1 MALLTKDNVM
11 QARYLDAE
19 QQDIMVLYIDFDAD
33 GKSRANYEIIIEAGS
48 AQHKELHSAGWDHA
62 RIDAITL
69 EYIKD
74 NQREVGEKVLG
85 HEATKIIDERLQV
98 TKDALAAEMEAIE
111 RTRKQHEAIK
121 EKIYENEQRLK
132 EAAAALEADWI
143 KLQADQL
150 KKENYLN
157 RSKET
162 ARMISLFIY
171 ENNTD
176 RESVDTMAHMT
187 SRKGNSLLEILA
199 QCTPEGGAGPDN
211 PIKDMGPDEVL
222 KKTLDWK

>member
-19 QQDIMVLYIDFDAD
+19 QQNIMVLYIDFDAD

-69 EYIKD
+69 EYSIS
-74 NQREVGEKVLG
+74 NQREVEEKVLG

-98 TKDALAAEMEAIE
+98 TKDALAKAEAAFKE
-111 RTRKQHEAIK
+111 TRKLNDAIK
-121 EKIYENEQRLK
+121 EKIEENTAKLK
-132 EAAAALEADWI
+132 ESN
-143 KLQADQL
+143 
-150 KKENYLN
+150 KEVYLRRN
-157 RSKET
+157 TET
-162 ARMISLFIY
+162 AKMISLFIY

-187 SRKGNSLLEILA
+187 SRKGNTLIEILA

>member
-1 MALLTKDNVM
+1 MVVLTKDNVM
-11 QARYLDAE
+11 QARYTNPEQDTISILFIDHDAE
-19 QQDIMVLYIDFDAD
+19 
-33 GKSRANYEIIIEAGS
+33 GKARANYEIFCEAGDQ
-48 AQHKELHSAGWDHA
+48 QHKELHAAGWDHA
-62 RIDAITL
+62 TIEKETV
-69 EYIKD
+69 EWIKD
-74 NQREVGEKVLG
+74 SHRQAGEALLG

-171 ENNTD
+171 DNNTD

-187 SRKGNSLLEILA
+187 SRKGNSLIEILA

-211 PIKDMGPDEVL
+211 PIKDMGGNDVL

>member
-62 RIDAITL
+62 RIDTITL
-69 EYIKD
+69 EYNIS
-74 NQREVGEKVLG
+74 NQREVEEKVLG

-98 TKDALAAEMEAIE
+98 AKDALAKAETAQKE
-111 RTRKQHEAIK
+111 TRKINDAIK
-121 EKIYENEQRLK
+121 EKIEENTARLK
-132 EAAAALEADWI
+132 ESN
-143 KLQADQL
+143 
-150 KKENYLN
+150 KEVYLRRN
-157 RSKET
+157 QET
-162 ARMISLFIY
+162 ARMIALFLY

-176 RESVDTMAHMT
+176 REFIDTMSHMT
-187 SRKGNSLLEILA
+187 SRKGNSLIEILA

>member
-19 QQDIMVLYIDFDAD
+19 QQNIMVLYIDFDAD

-69 EYIKD
+69 EYSIS
-74 NQREVGEKVLG
+74 NQREVEEKVLG

-98 TKDALAAEMEAIE
+98 TKDALAKAETAQKE
-111 RTRKQHEAIK
+111 TRKLNDAIK
-121 EKIYENEQRLK
+121 EKIEENTAKLK
-132 EAAAALEADWI
+132 ESN
-143 KLQADQL
+143 
-150 KKENYLN
+150 KEVYLRRN
-157 RSKET
+157 QET
-162 ARMISLFIY
+162 ARMIALFLY

-176 RESVDTMAHMT
+176 REFIDTMSHMT
-187 SRKGNSLLEILA
+187 SRKGNSLIEILT

-211 PIKDMGPDEVL
+211 PIKDVGGDL
-222 KKTLDWK
+222 SLLQTKHDWK

>member
-69 EYIKD
+69 EYSIS
-74 NQREVGEKVLG
+74 NQREVEEKVLG

-98 TKDALAAEMEAIE
+98 TKDALAKAVAAVRE
-111 RTRKQHEAIK
+111 TRKIHAAMK
-121 EKIYENEQRLK
+121 EKTEENTARLRETTK
-132 EAAAALEADWI
+132 EVY
-143 KLQADQL
+143 L
-150 KKENYLN
+150 KRNKD
-157 RSKET
+157 T